1 MYTYTK
7 NDVFVNNE
15 LIAVSKAHAE
25 KKFFPHTHDFIEIV
39 YILSGSGKQII
50 DGSTYDVSRGSL
62 LFINYGQTHAF
73 SSDNDMLYYN
83 VLVRPEAFGEAV
95 VNENNAFEILSLTAF
110 EEFQSM
116 DMLKPII
123 EMQNDMRDKAE
134 YILHEM
140 LSEYTCGNVG
150 SATVLQGYLTVLI
163 TYICRVSTYGLP
175 GFDEISGGITN
186 YINRHYKEKLTLETL
201 ATKCFYSPKYF
212 SRIFKE
218 RYGMNV
224 TDYIQQKR
232 IEEGMRLLRTTLMSV
247 TEISVSIGYSDKVLF
262 HRYFRK
268 YCGMTP
274 LEYRR
279 KNNPDIK

>member
-25 KKFFPHTHDFIEIV
+25 KNFFLHTHDFIEIV

-50 DGSTYDVSRGSL
+50 DDNTYEVSRGSL
-62 LFINYGQTHAF
+62 LFINYGQSHSF
-73 SSDNDMLYYN
+73 SSDKDMVYYN
-83 VLVRPEAFGEAV
+83 VLVRPEALGESI
-95 VNENNAFEILSLTAF
+95 VNKCNAFEILSLTAF

-116 DMLKPII
+116 DMIKPILEI
-123 EMQNDMRDKAE
+123 QSDMRDKIE
-134 YILHEM
+134 YILRQM
-140 LSEYTCGNVG
+140 LDEYTGNNAG
-150 SATVLQGYLTVLI
+150 SKTALQGYLTVLL

-175 GFDEISGGITN
+175 GFDDISGGITN
-186 YINRHYKEKLTLETL
+186 YINRHYKEKLTLEAL

-224 TDYIQQKR
+224 TDYIQKKR
-232 IEEGMRLLRTTLMSV
+232 LEEGMRLLRTTLMSV
-247 TEISVSIGYSDKVLF
+247 SDISSSIGYSDKVLF

-279 KNNPDIK
+279 INNPDIK